1 MLLCC
6 VFKLVGSKPIN
17 ATRQKAAIPKANV
30 TSTNVNP
37 AFCSVHDLTLKVM
50 VLLALEGDFSSPI
63 NLYVAGKPVDLNC
76 NNVAREI

>member
-1 MLLCC
+1 
-6 VFKLVGSKPIN
+6 
-17 ATRQKAAIPKANV
+17 
-30 TSTNVNP
+30 VNP
-37 AFCSVHDLTLKVM
+37 AFCSLHDLTLKVM